1 MENHYKYIRQ
11 ILILT
16 LILFPKL
23 TLIFI
28 GLNGLPLVILRRKY
42 GLYKM
47 EISSSSK
54 R

>member
-1 MENHYKYIRQ
+1 MKEHWKHVNQ

-28 GLNGLPLVILRRKY
+28 GLMVYLWLF
-42 GLYKM
+42 
-47 EISSSSK
+47 
-54 R
+54 